1 MASLKEALQKLESQ
15 SNVVANVDF
24 TTGSTVLMDSL
35 LSRKRRYVRDAD
47 ENEDMIASISMGE
60 PISRYQKKKKAA
72 IRIKTDICIE

>member
-1 MASLKEALQKLESQ
+1 MASLKEVLQKLESQ

-60 PISRYQKKKKAA
+60 PISRYQKKKK
-72 IRIKTDICIE
+72 KKSCN